1 MNETERRKLNELG
14 ELISYIDYISDLAIV
29 EGLHDKKALR
39 YLGYK
44 GAIIEVSKKTLD
56 DLIKVIEDKYN
67 KIVILTDFDEEGERM
82 KNQLEEGI
90 KDKEIKILT
99 ELRKEVKEALAEL
112 SVDSIEGIYG
122 VKLRVF

>member
-1 MNETERRKLNELG
+1 MNETERRKLNELV

-29 EGLHDKKALR
+29 EGPHDKKTLR

-90 KDKEIKILT
+90 KDKEVKILT

-122 VKLRVF
+122 VKLRAF

>member
-1 MNETERRKLNELG
+1 M
-14 ELISYIDYISDLAIV
+14 
-29 EGLHDKKALR
+29 R
-39 YLGYK
+39 YQ
-44 GAIIEVSKKTLD
+44 KKTLD

-122 VKLRVF
+122 VKLRAF